1 MIVFHEGLPRAGK
14 TWEAMMYMAL
24 PAIKKGRHVTTNVKG
39 VSFGKIAEILELE
52 LETVEAL
59 ITICPWDSSKS
70 IHAYAKNDGLVIL
83 DEVQDFF
90 PPNCKLDAEQTEF
103 ITQHGQRGIDIV
115 LCGQSYRN
123 VHVFWRDRIQRL
135 IYFKKLSALG
145 AESRY
150 QWQMQEKSGPNSW
163 AKMGT
168 GVRSYERKYFG
179 VYKSHTDGT
188 TNTGNLQDERA
199 VIWNRPAVRYGI
211 PLVLAIGLGA
221 AWFASS
227 IFTGETDITGQGVVS
242 PGQRVTSSAPT
253 AERIAGAVADS
264 AVKTEDGQTVR
275 EPVTLSPD
283 QYVLALA
290 KKYRPRL
297 AAFMTMKGRVDGL
310 IEFRDESYKIRE
322 QLRIAQLVHFGWSFE
337 EREGY
342 VLMTRKADSG
352 PSDTIIVTSWPID
365 EWGRANVARETQ
377 SARQQGQGGAS
388 SYTPPSVVTMGD
400 VTGGMRI
407 PGGPSSEKS
416 PT

>member
-1 MIVFHEGLPRAGK
+1 MIVFLEGLPRAGK

-24 PAIKKGRHVTTNVKG
+24 PALKKGRHVTTNVKG
-39 VSFGKIAEILELE
+39 VSFGKIAELLEMDQD
-52 LETVEAL
+52 TIEAL
-59 ITICPWDSSKS
+59 ITICPWDSSKN

-90 PPNCKLDAEQTEF
+90 PPNCKLDADQTEF

-145 AESRY
+145 SESRY

-227 IFTGETDITGQGVVS
+227 LFTGQTDITGQGISTAVQ
-242 PGQRVTSSAPT
+242 PASAPS
-253 AERIAGAVADS
+253 AERIAGAVTES
-264 AVKTEDGQTVR
+264 AVQGEEGQTVR
-275 EPVTLSPD
+275 EPVTLPPD

-297 AAFMTMKGRVDGL
+297 AAFMAMKGRVDGL
-310 IEFRDESYKIRE
+310 IEFRDESYKVRE
-322 QLRIAQLVHFGWSFE
+322 QMRIAQLVQFGWGFE
-337 EREGY
+337 ERDGY
-342 VLMTRKADSG
+342 LLMTRDSTSG
-352 PSDTIIVTSWPID
+352 VRDTIIVTAWPID
-365 EWGRANVARETQ
+365 EWGRANVPRE
-377 SARQQGQGGAS
+377 SLADRQPGQAS
-388 SYTPPSVVTMGD
+388 QRPEYPPAITTLPDATSNMRNTPYQPA
-400 VTGGMRI
+400 
-407 PGGPSSEKS
+407 
-416 PT
+416 

>member
-24 PAIKKGRHVTTNVKG
+24 PALKKGRHVTTNVKG
-39 VSFGKIAEILELE
+39 VSFGKIAELLEME
-52 LETVEAL
+52 QDTIEAL
-59 ITICPWDSSKS
+59 ITICPWDSSKN

-145 AESRY
+145 SESRY

-227 IFTGETDITGQGVVS
+227 LFTGQTDITGQGIATAAQS
-242 PGQRVTSSAPT
+242 ASAPS
-253 AERIAGAVADS
+253 AERIAGAVTES
-264 AVKTEDGQTVR
+264 AVQGEEGQTVR
-275 EPVTLSPD
+275 EPVTLPPD

-297 AAFMTMKGRVDGL
+297 AAFMAMKGRVDGL
-310 IEFRDESYKIRE
+310 IEFRDESYKVRE
-322 QLRIAQLVHFGWSFE
+322 QMRIAQLVQFGWGFE
-337 EREGY
+337 ERDGY
-342 VLMTRKADSG
+342 LLMTRDGTSG
-352 PSDTIIVTSWPID
+352 VRDTIIVTAWPID
-365 EWGRANVARETQ
+365 EWGRANVPRE
-377 SARQQGQGGAS
+377 SIVDRQPGQAS
-388 SYTPPSVVTMGD
+388 QRPEYPPSITTLPD
-400 VTGGMRI
+400 ATSGMRNT
-407 PGGPSSEKS
+407 PYQPA
-416 PT
+416 

>member
-24 PAIKKGRHVTTNVKG
+24 PALKKGRHVTTNVKG
-39 VSFGKIAEILELE
+39 VSFGKIAELLEME
-52 LETVEAL
+52 QDTIEAL
-59 ITICPWDSSKS
+59 ITICPWDSSKN

-145 AESRY
+145 SESRY

-227 IFTGETDITGQGVVS
+227 LFTGQTDITGQGIATTAQS
-242 PGQRVTSSAPT
+242 ASAPS
-253 AERIAGAVADS
+253 AERIAGAVTES
-264 AVKTEDGQTVR
+264 AVQGEEGQTVR
-275 EPVTLSPD
+275 EPVTLPPD

-297 AAFMTMKGRVDGL
+297 AAFMAMRGRVDGL
-310 IEFRDESYKIRE
+310 IEFRDESYKVRE
-322 QLRIAQLVHFGWSFE
+322 QMRIAQLVQFGWGFE
-337 EREGY
+337 ERDGY
-342 VLMTRKADSG
+342 LLMTRDGASG
-352 PSDTIIVTSWPID
+352 VRDTIIVTAWPID
-365 EWGRANVARETQ
+365 EWGRANVPRE
-377 SARQQGQGGAS
+377 SIADRQPGQAS
-388 SYTPPSVVTMGD
+388 QRPDYPPAITTLPDATSNMRNTPYQPA
-400 VTGGMRI
+400 
-407 PGGPSSEKS
+407 
-416 PT
+416 

>member
-24 PAIKKGRHVTTNVKG
+24 PALKKGRHVTTNVKG
-39 VSFGKIAEILELE
+39 VSFGKIAELLEME

-59 ITICPWDSSKS
+59 ITICPWESSKN
-70 IHAYAKNDGLVIL
+70 IHAFAKNDGLVIL

-145 AESRY
+145 SESRY

-168 GVRSYERKYFG
+168 GVRSYEPKYFG

-188 TNTGNLQDERA
+188 TNTGNLQDDRA
-199 VIWNRPAVRYGI
+199 VIWKRPAIRYGI
-211 PLVLAIGLGA
+211 PAVLAVGVCAL
-221 AWFASS
+221 WFASS
-227 IFTGETDITGQGVVS
+227 IFTGKTDITGQGVQAS
-242 PGQRVTSSAPT
+242 PAQHAVASAPS
-253 AERIAGAVADS
+253 AEKIAGAVTQS
-264 AVKTEDGQTVR
+264 AVQVEEGHTIR
-275 EPVTLSPD
+275 EPVTLPPD
-283 QYVLALA
+283 QYVLAMA

-297 AAFMTMKGRVDGL
+297 AAYMTMKGRVDGL
-310 IEFRDESYKIRE
+310 IEFRDESYKVRE
-322 QLRIAQLVHFGWSFE
+322 QMRIAQLVQFGWGFE
-337 EREGY
+337 ERDGY
-342 VLMTRKADSG
+342 VLMTRNNEKG
-352 PSDTIIVTSWPID
+352 VKDTIIVTAWPID
-365 EWGRANVARETQ
+365 EWGRANVPREPVAAQ
-377 SARQQGQGGAS
+377 SSQTGQNQHPPAQVITIPDATADMRL
-388 SYTPPSVVTMGD
+388 TPFQPA
-400 VTGGMRI
+400 
-407 PGGPSSEKS
+407 
-416 PT
+416 

>member
-24 PAIKKGRHVTTNVKG
+24 PALKKGRHVTTNVKG
-39 VSFGKIAEILELE
+39 VSFGKIAELLEMDQD
-52 LETVEAL
+52 TIEAL
-59 ITICPWDSSKS
+59 ITICPWDSSKN

-90 PPNCKLDAEQTEF
+90 PPNCKLDADQTEF

-145 AESRY
+145 SESRY
-150 QWQMQEKSGPNSW
+150 QWQMQEKSGPTSW

-227 IFTGETDITGQGVVS
+227 LFTGQTDITGQGISTAVQ
-242 PGQRVTSSAPT
+242 PASAPS
-253 AERIAGAVADS
+253 AERIAGAVTES
-264 AVKTEDGQTVR
+264 AVQGEEGQTVR
-275 EPVTLSPD
+275 EPVTLPPD

-297 AAFMTMKGRVDGL
+297 AAFMAMKGRVDGL
-310 IEFRDESYKIRE
+310 IEFRDESYKVRE
-322 QLRIAQLVHFGWSFE
+322 QMRIAQLVQFGWGFE
-337 EREGY
+337 ERDGY
-342 VLMTRKADSG
+342 LLMTRDSASG
-352 PSDTIIVTSWPID
+352 VRDTIIVTAWPID
-365 EWGRANVARETQ
+365 EWGRANVPRE
-377 SARQQGQGGAS
+377 SIADRQPGQTSQRPEYPPAITTLPDATS
-388 SYTPPSVVTMGD
+388 SMRNTPYQPA
-400 VTGGMRI
+400 
-407 PGGPSSEKS
+407 
-416 PT
+416 